1 MAEDYVY
8 EMFKEAIEEVIQE
21 KIEKSA
27 SEKEIEKLTSQKH
40 ISDTYN
46 KIVKHISNDFV
57 KAIENFMYEKVLTE
71 DAYVNEFL
79 ARQNQKWGQA
89 DNYDLVL
96 NTSKISIED
105 AAEIIKAYIL
115 LKQK

>member
-1 MAEDYVY
+1 MDTYGL
-8 EMFKEAIEEVIQE
+8 
-21 KIEKSA
+21 
-27 SEKEIEKLTSQKH
+27 SEKHIEH
-40 ISDTYN
+40 IITKTDKRRANYYSYF
-46 KIVKHISNDFV
+46 S
-57 KAIENFMYEKVLTE
+57 
-71 DAYVNEFL
+71 
-79 ARQNQKWGQA
+79 NQKWGQA